1 MSSYDFAPPGANLFG
16 KSGQKAAK
24 TATNVGA
31 GETRV
36 APVKVVKVRAHTR
49 TIAVKP
55 PPAPGVNT
63 ASVQPSNASSAKRLK
78 PNFPGEP
85 VAGYLPTRPLRGAG
99 AKIGGPPARLDLTPH
114 ANPLTAKSLGLR
126 SYYTNTHTLHHFAGP
141 TGQESTQLNA
151 AQVAK
156 SHKLAVANYGGPVGY
171 AVRSLVPGGTDQS
184 GTTSIAG
191 AIERGVNA
199 ASLALPGGGVG
210 EAAGL
215 FGLGLRGLRATK
227 VAAKIAPKFVDT
239 AERTGSAAALAAKHG
254 INVADVKGTGAGG
267 KVLQGDVAAHHFQTL
282 PPHLQA
288 QEGLKGARTQYG
300 VERAQRNADKAVR
313 EKAAFDAFN
322 SIEDP
327 VEATKAARAALRGP
341 YSTIDYKGLKE
352 LTPETVKVLQT
363 DAKNHPGLGY
373 YGKQTVIV
381 ALQRAVDEGRV
392 PRPAEQRLIEIV
404 VGKRNAAAIAKQAA
418 QGWFDKTINV
428 LNIPRALQTT
438 LDISGVMRQ
447 NLVAMVSHPVLGV
460 RTLPVTFKAMTAE
473 GYDAAQKAWESN
485 PFYALFVQHG
495 GQITDIGEHAP
506 LVAHEE
512 GFTSDI
518 AANALDKVPKV
529 PNFIKGSARSYVA
542 TGNTMRMA
550 AFENRMRI
558 AIAAGDPTIHNEKT
572 LRQIAQ
578 VINAATGRGTLPGR
592 AEHLLPAMNTFLFSP
607 RLMLARLHYLD
618 PTWYFRLKGPARR
631 EALRGLLALSGSV
644 TGALYLFSR
653 IPGVTVGSLDP
664 RSADFGKLKI
674 GNTRVDI
681 AGGFQ
686 QYVRLASE
694 LLTNTSVSSTTGK
707 KTKLGSSFGV
717 PTRFDVGVNFL
728 ANKTAP
734 VVGFGIAEL
743 RGHDP
748 IGRPLTWGSLA
759 QNYLTP
765 LTFQDAKDIYNDK
778 HGGLNGLAAALAG
791 YGVGAVGV
799 GVQTYGPPAP
809 TPSAPSSGSSY
820 DFAPSGPGGGSSYD
834 FAPSP

>member
-1 MSSYDFAPPGANLFG
+1 MPDNPFVPTNLFG

-31 GETRV
+31 GATRV

-49 TIAVKP
+49 TIKP
-55 PPAPGVNT
+55 RPPKDAAPPDLNT
-63 ASVQPSNASSAKRLK
+63 AQARPSNASTAARFT

-85 VAGYLPTRPLRGAG
+85 IAGY
-99 AKIGGPPARLDLTPH
+99 IGTYP
-114 ANPLTAKSLGLR
+114 
-126 SYYTNTHTLHHFAGP
+126 YYTNTATLTKRAGP
-141 TGQESTQLNA
+141 AGDESTQLNA

-156 SHKLAVANYGGPVGY
+156 AKQIQRANYGTPGY
-171 AVRSLVPGGTDQS
+171 IARSLVPGGLEP
-184 GTTSIAG
+184 GATSVAD
-191 AIERGVNA
+191 AVTRGVGA
-199 ASLALPGGGVG
+199 ASLALPGGGVT

-215 FGLGLRGLRATK
+215 FGIGLKGLRGLGAAK
-227 VAAKIAPKFVDT
+227 VAVTAPKFTGT
-239 AERTGSAAALAAKHG
+239 AERTASAAALAAKHG

-267 KVLQGDVAAHHFQTL
+267 KVLKGDVAAHHFQTL
-282 PPHLQA
+282 DPYAQA
-288 QEGLKGARTQYG
+288 REGLKGARTQYG
-300 VERAQRNADKAVR
+300 AERAARKKEQAVR

-341 YSTIDYKGLKE
+341 YATIDYKGLKE

-404 VGKRNAAAIAKQAA
+404 VGKKDAAAIARQAA
-418 QGWFDKTINV
+418 QGWFDKAINV
-428 LNIPRALQTT
+428 VNIPRALQTT

-460 RTLPVTFKAMTAE
+460 RTLPVTFKAMTGE
-473 GYDAAQKAWESN
+473 GYNAAQKAWESN

-506 LVAHEE
+506 MVAHEE
-512 GFTSDI
+512 GFNSDI

-550 AFENRMRI
+550 VFENRMRI

-572 LRQIAQ
+572 LRQITQ

-644 TGALYLFSR
+644 TGALYLFSQ
-653 IPGVTVGSLDP
+653 IPGVKVGSLDP

-694 LLTNTSVSSTTGK
+694 LLTNTSVSSQTGK
-707 KTKLGSSFGV
+707 KTKLGSSFGI

-728 ANKTAP
+728 ANKASP
-734 VVGFGIAEL
+734 AVGFGIAEL
-743 RGHDP
+743 RGHTP
-748 IGRPLTWGSLA
+748 TGAPLTWSGLA